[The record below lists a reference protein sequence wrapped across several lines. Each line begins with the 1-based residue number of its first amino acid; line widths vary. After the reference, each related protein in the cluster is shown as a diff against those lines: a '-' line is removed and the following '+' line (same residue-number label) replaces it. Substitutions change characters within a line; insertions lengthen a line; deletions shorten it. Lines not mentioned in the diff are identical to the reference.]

1 MQEIWKDIPQ
11 FEGRYKVSSYGRIM
25 SLNFRMTGKI
35 QELKPRKNV
44 KGYTKVIL
52 SGGKNYFV
60 HQLVAIAFLGHTPN
74 GNTLEV
80 DHINENKS
88 DNRLENLRILTAR
101 KNSTLCSYARKNGLP
116 VGVTLLKRTG
126 RYWSRISINRKQINL
141 GSFTTSE
148 EAGQAYQ
155 NKLKELNL
163 C

>member
-11 FEGRYKVSSYGRIM
+11 YEGRYKASSFGRIM
-25 SLNFRMTGKI
+25 SLNFKRTGKPGI
-35 QELKPRKNV
+35 LNPRRNA
-44 KGYTKVIL
+44 KGYLKVL
-52 SGGKNYFV
+52 LPGGKNFYV
-60 HQLVAIAFLGHTPN
+60 HQLVAMAFLGHVPN

-80 DHINENKS
+80 DHINENTS
-88 DNRLENLRILTAR
+88 DNRLENLRILTTR
-101 KNSTLCSYARKNGLP
+101 ENTSICSYATRNGLP
-116 VGVTLLKRTG
+116 VGVDFRK
-126 RYWSRISINRKQINL
+126 NRGKFRATIQINGKQTSL

>member
-25 SLNFRMTGKI
+25 SLNFKRSGKS
-35 QELKPRKNV
+35 QELKPRKNS
-44 KGYTKVIL
+44 KGYTKVL
-52 SGGKNYFV
+52 LPGGKNFYV
-60 HQLVAIAFLGHTPN
+60 HQLVAMAFLGHTPN

-88 DNRLENLRILTAR
+88 DNRLENLRILTTR
-101 KNSTLCSYARKNGLP
+101 ENTSICSYATKNGLP
-116 VGVTLLKRTG
+116 VGVNFRKNRG
-126 RYWSRISINRKQINL
+126 KFRSSIQINGKQTSL

-148 EAGQAYQ
+148 EAGQVYQ

>member
-11 FEGRYKVSSYGRIM
+11 FEGKYQASSLGRIM
-25 SLNFRMTGKI
+25 SLNYLRTGKSK
-35 QELKPRKNV
+35 ELKPRKNA

-52 SGGKNYFV
+52 PGGKNFYV
-60 HQLVAIAFLGHTPN
+60 HQLVAMAFLGHTPN

-88 DNRLENLRILTAR
+88 DNRLSNLRILTTR
-101 KNSTLCSYARKNGLP
+101 ENVSVSSYATKNGLP
-116 VGVTLLKRTG
+116 VGVDFRKTRGKFR
-126 RYWSRISINRKQINL
+126 SSIQINGKQTSL
-141 GSFTTSE
+141 GSFNTSE